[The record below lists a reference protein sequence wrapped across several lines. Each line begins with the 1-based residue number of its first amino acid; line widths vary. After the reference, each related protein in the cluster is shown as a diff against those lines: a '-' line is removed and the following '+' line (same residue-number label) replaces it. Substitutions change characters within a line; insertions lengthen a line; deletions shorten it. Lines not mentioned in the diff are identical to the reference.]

1 MEFMCSLIK
10 MTKRVK
16 SHLNFD
22 FFTKDC
28 GTFKMS
34 FKSIDLNKDS
44 ENDKQFGELLHP
56 FLYVNLQQKYL
67 ARIHEILNLMEK

>member
-1 MEFMCSLIK
+1 MEFMCSFIK

-16 SHLNFD
+16 SYLNLD
-22 FFTKDC
+22 FFIKDC
-28 GTFKMS
+28 GTLKMS
-34 FKSIDLNKDS
+34 FKSIDLDKDS
-44 ENDKQFGELLHP
+44 ESLFGKVLHP